1 MVRSPPPRSS
11 RRGLPVATVTVTRD
25 QQSRRNLKS
34 SLSETAKWPCQWGSL
49 SLAFS
54 QPWLCLVHVTQCAC
68 PLNVKDAQAP
78 GPHWH
83 WQLAFYR
90 QYDVQVGH
98 VPGPY
103 SPLASGE

>member
-1 MVRSPPPRSS
+1 
-11 RRGLPVATVTVTRD
+11 VATVTVTRD

-34 SLSETAKWPCQWGSL
+34 SLSETAMSQCQVAAVTVGPGPVLFSL
-49 SLAFS
+49 LS
-54 QPWLCLVHVTQCAC
+54 QPWLCVVHVTQHPC
-68 PLNVKDAQAP
+68 PLNLRDVQAP

-83 WQLAFYR
+83 WQLAFHR

-98 VPGPY
+98 VPGAGPGPS